1 MPDNTLRARDE
12 AFWQTFAD
20 RYDVEPGPLN
30 LENGYFGRMSRTVVE
45 EYQRNIELINRS
57 NSVYVRQRFEQD
69 DSLKIRAQL
78 ARLIGAPADSVA
90 LTRNASEGL
99 QSLIRNYN
107 RLQPGDQV
115 LICDLEYDTVKGA
128 MRWLARN
135 RGVEVVE
142 IEHAHPATFDSLL
155 NTYRETF
162 ARYPRLKLMALTH
175 VTHRTGLVM
184 PVQAIA
190 AAAKEHGIDVI
201 LDGAHALGQIEFDL
215 TELGIYF
222 AGFNLHKWIGAPL
235 TLGFIYI
242 APERLADIDPDM
254 GEMHFPVTDIRA
266 RTPYSTPNIPAL
278 LTLPL
283 VLEEHHA
290 MGGAAAKGSRLN
302 HLRNLWVRPA
312 RELPGIEVLTP
323 DDPRLYCGITS
334 MRFIAQTDQQAMVER
349 LLNRYN
355 LFTVVR
361 TGAACGPCI
370 RITPGLT
377 TTAEHMTRLT
387 RALTLLSND
396 NTGSCRSEHARDGRE
411 R

>member
-1 MPDNTLRARDE
+1 MPDNTRRARDE
-12 AFWQTFAD
+12 SFWKTFAD
-20 RYDVEPGPLN
+20 RYAVEPGPIN

-57 NSVYVRQRFEQD
+57 NSVYVRQRFEQGE
-69 DSLKIRAQL
+69 IQQIGAQL
-78 ARLIGAPADSVA
+78 AELVGVPPDTVA
-90 LTRNASEGL
+90 LTRNASDGL

-115 LICDLEYDTVKGA
+115 LLSDLEYDTVKGA

-135 RGVEVVE
+135 RGVEVIE
-142 IEHAHPATFDSLL
+142 INHAHPASFDSLL
-155 NTYRETF
+155 ASYRDAF
-162 ARYPRLKLMALTH
+162 ARYPKLKLMALTH

-190 AAAKEHGIDVI
+190 AAAKEHGVEVI
-201 LDGAHALGQIEFDL
+201 LDGAHALGQIDFKLE
-215 TELGIYF
+215 ELGVSF

-254 GEMHFPVTDIRA
+254 GEMHFPITDIRA

-283 VLEEHHA
+283 VFEEHQA
-290 MGGAAAKGSRLN
+290 MGGSAAKSSRLN
-302 HLRNLWVRPA
+302 YLRNLWVREV
-312 RELPGIEVLTP
+312 RELPGIEVMTP

-334 MRFIAQTDQQAMVER
+334 MRFTRQSDQQPMVER
-349 LLNRYN
+349 LLNDYN
-355 LFTVVR
+355 LFTVMR
-361 TGAACGPCI
+361 SGAASGPCI

-377 TTAEHMTRLT
+377 TTAAHMQLLT
-387 RALTLLSND
+387 RALTEL
-396 NTGSCRSEHARDGRE
+396 R
-411 R
+411 

>member
-1 MPDNTLRARDE
+1 MPDNTRRARDE
-12 AFWQTFAD
+12 SFWQTFAD
-20 RYDVEPGPLN
+20 RYDVQPGPIN

-57 NSVYVRQRFEQD
+57 NSVYVRQRFEQGD
-69 DSLKIRAQL
+69 GVKIRAQV
-78 ARLIGAPADSVA
+78 AELIGMPAETVA
-90 LTRNASEGL
+90 LTRNASDGL

-135 RGVEVVE
+135 RGVEVIE
-142 IEHAHPATFDSLL
+142 IEHRHPASFDSLL
-155 NTYRETF
+155 ETYRDAF
-162 ARYPRLKLMALTH
+162 SRYPRLKLMALTH

-184 PVQAIA
+184 PVKAIA
-190 AAAKEHGIDVI
+190 AAARQHGIDVI
-201 LDGAHALGQIEFDL
+201 LDGAHALGQLEFDL
-215 TELGIYF
+215 ADLGIAF
-222 AGFNLHKWIGAPL
+222 AAYNLHKWIGAPL
-235 TLGFIYI
+235 TLGFLYI

-283 VLEEHHA
+283 VLEEHWA
-290 MGGAAAKGSRLN
+290 MGGAAAKGARLN
-302 HLRNLWVRPA
+302 YLRNLWVRA
-312 RELPGIEVLTP
+312 VRELPGIEVLTP

-334 MRFIAQTDQQAMVER
+334 MRFTAQADQQLMAER
-349 LLNRYN
+349 LLNEYN

-361 TGAACGPCI
+361 SGAACGPCI

-377 TTAEHMTRLT
+377 TTAADMSLLAT
-387 RALTLLSND
+387 AL
-396 NTGSCRSEHARDGRE
+396 SELR
-411 R
+411 

>member
-1 MPDNTLRARDE
+1 MPDNTRRARDE

-20 RYDVEPGPLN
+20 RYDLQLGPIN

-45 EYQRNIELINRS
+45 EYQRNIELINRG
-57 NSVYVRQRFEQD
+57 NSVHVRQRFEQGE
-69 DSLKIRAQL
+69 SLKIQAQVAGL
-78 ARLIGAPADSVA
+78 MGVPAQAVA
-90 LTRNASEGL
+90 LTRNASDGL

-128 MRWLARN
+128 MRWLAKH
-135 RGVEVVE
+135 RGVEVIE
-142 IEHAHPATFDSLL
+142 IEHLHPASFDSLL
-155 NTYRETF
+155 ASYRETF

-190 AAAKEHGIDVI
+190 AAAREHGIDVI
-201 LDGAHALGQIEFDL
+201 LDGAHALGQFEFNLID
-215 TELGIYF
+215 LGIDF
-222 AGFNLHKWIGAPL
+222 AAYNLHKWIGAPL

-254 GEMHFPVTDIRA
+254 SEMHFPVTDIRA

-302 HLRNLWVRPA
+302 YLRNLWVREV

-334 MRFIAQTDQQAMVER
+334 MRFTAQDDQQAMVER
-349 LLNRYN
+349 LLSEYN

-361 TGAACGPCI
+361 SGAACGPCI

-377 TTAEHMTRLT
+377 TTAEHMKRLVT
-387 RALTLLSND
+387 ALTEL
-396 NTGSCRSEHARDGRE
+396 R
-411 R
+411 